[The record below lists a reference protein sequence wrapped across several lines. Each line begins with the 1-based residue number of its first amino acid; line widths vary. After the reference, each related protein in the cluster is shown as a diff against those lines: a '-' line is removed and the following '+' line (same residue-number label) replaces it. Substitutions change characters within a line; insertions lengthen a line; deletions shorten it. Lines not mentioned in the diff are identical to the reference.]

1 MTAKEW
7 VNAKLPGIDWRFSI
21 IREFSFCGMNLVECA
36 VMSGYGAKM
45 TCHYPELVFTKDEF
59 YGVE

>member
-7 VNAKLPGIDWRFSI
+7 VNVKLPGIDWRFCR
-21 IREFSFCGMNLVECA
+21 IREFSSYGKEFVECA
-36 VMSGYGAKM
+36 VLSGYGTKM